1 MRRGCWAMVGLS
13 ALVVAGCRK
22 AEGPP
27 GGGAPAAGPRRAPR
41 VTVATATR
49 VPLSWTIEAVGTVE
63 PREEVAVAA
72 GVAGVAGKVGFNEG
86 DDVTPETV
94 LVRIDEERYTLE
106 EKRATA
112 DLQRAQ
118 ADLDHAIVVWNQRK
132 PLHDQKYISDEEL
145 ADAKAAHDRAQ
156 ADKARAEVALS
167 IARKALRDCAVRPP
181 IPGRINTKSVS
192 TGEYLKA
199 ETEVARIV
207 DLSELRV
214 RFSVPESDA
223 GRLVQGL
230 KVSLEARAA
239 QRTKIEAEVFWVSQI
254 AEEKTRTVQCRAR
267 LVAPPAALKPG
278 MSVTVQVTL
287 ENREGCLIVP
297 AEALL
302 PTERGFI
309 AFVVEGGKARERKI
323 KPGTQTADGKVE
335 ALQGLKEGD
344 AVVLRG
350 AAALRDGQDVE
361 VVK

>member
-1 MRRGCWAMVGLS
+1 MRRGAWTVLGL
-13 ALVVAGCRK
+13 AAVLAATGCRK
-22 AEGPP
+22 AVAPA
-27 GGGAPAAGPRRAPR
+27 GGGPTGARKAPR
-41 VTVATATR
+41 VTVATVAR
-49 VPLSWTIEAVGTVE
+49 VPLSWTVDAIGTIE

-72 GVAGVAGKVGFNEG
+72 GVAGVAGKVSFNQG

-106 EKRATA
+106 AQRATA

-118 ADLDHAIVVWNQRK
+118 ADLDHALVVWNQRK

-145 ADAKAAHDRAQ
+145 AEAKAGHDRAV

-167 IARKALRDCAVRPP
+167 IAQKALRDCAVRPP
-181 IPGRINTKSVS
+181 IAGRINSKGIS
-192 TGEYLKA
+192 TGEYLKS

-223 GRLVQGL
+223 GRLLRGL
-230 KVSLEARAA
+230 KVSLESRAA
-239 QRTKIEAEVFWVSQI
+239 QGVRVEAEVFWVSQV

-267 LVAPPAALKPG
+267 LVSPPAALKPG
-278 MSVTVQVTL
+278 MSATVRVTL
-287 ENREGCLIVP
+287 ESREGCLVIP

-302 PTERGFI
+302 PTERGFL

-323 KPGTQTADGKVE
+323 KPGTQTPDGKVE
-335 ALQGLKEGD
+335 ALEGLKEGD
-344 AVVLRG
+344 VVVMRG
-350 AAALRDGQDVE
+350 AGALKDGQDVE